1 MIPVTT
7 DTNTKSRFRLRP
19 IAFLILGA
27 ALLTALYFWLRPQ
40 PKPAE
45 AVKTQFMQEITEL
58 DSAVSQLQR
67 AIGQRQPTAVVQSAF
82 QQARLAYKR
91 IEFLSTYYSPET
103 TRALNGPN
111 IPEVDDDLRVNE
123 PEGFQ
128 VLEELVFPVL
138 DTASHADA
146 VHQADLLRSNVNR
159 LRKISENNEL
169 TDSHVFDAVRLEV
182 FRIITLGITGFDSPV
197 AFHSLPEAVSALNSL
212 QQQLTHYRL
221 ATRNPELAQRLDN
234 AFASAVKSLQ
244 TARSFNDFDRL
255 TFIRQEANVLSG
267 LIVDAQQAL
276 QIPVFKES
284 RLLSTTART
293 LIDVNAFD
301 PNYFVNFNDQR
312 STPERVALGKMLFY
326 DPILSGQPGRTC
338 ATCHQ
343 PDKAFTDGE
352 HKSLAVG
359 VGGRRIARNA
369 PTLLNAALQAA
380 QFADSRVVF
389 LEDQASDVIQNTEE
403 MHGSLPQAVKAL
415 QENPTYKALFAKSYK
430 EGVTEQTL
438 KNAVA
443 SYVRSLVSLDSRVDR
458 YLRNQPVAL
467 TAEEKLGFNLF
478 MGKAKCATCHFFPLF
493 NGTVPPAYQETESE
507 VLGTPATADGKLVDP
522 DVGKFV
528 LTKRE
533 PHRYAFK
540 TPTVRHAASTAPY
553 MHNGVYRTL
562 DDVIEF
568 YDKGG
573 GNGLGFNLENQTL
586 PFDKLNLTAIEK
598 QALVAFMKA
607 L

>member
-1 MIPVTT
+1 MISIPK
-7 DTNTKSRFRLRP
+7 DTRTNSRSRLRP
-19 IAFLILGA
+19 LAWLALGA
-27 ALLTALYFWLRPQ
+27 AALIALYGWLRPQ
-40 PKPAE
+40 PAPAE
-45 AVKTQFMQEITEL
+45 AVKAQFMQDITEL

-67 AIGQRQPTAVVQSAF
+67 VIGQRRPAAVVQSAF
-82 QQARLAYKR
+82 RQARLAYKR
-91 IEFLSTYYSPET
+91 VEFISAYYSPET

-111 IPEVDDDLRVNE
+111 IPEVDDDLRVNA

-128 VLEELVFPVL
+128 VLEELVFPTV
-138 DTASHADA
+138 DPASYDEALQ
-146 VHQADLLRSNVNR
+146 QANLLRSNVGR
-159 LRKISENNEL
+159 LRKISQTNEL
-169 TDSHVFDAVRLEV
+169 TDSHVFDAMRLEV

-197 AFHSLPEAVSALNSL
+197 AFHSLPEAVSALESL
-212 QQQLTHYRL
+212 REQLDHYQLADQQPDL
-221 ATRNPELAQRLDN
+221 ARRLDKT
-234 AFASAVKSLQ
+234 FAGAVQALQ
-244 TARSFNDFDRL
+244 SARSFDDFDRL
-255 TFIRQEANVLSG
+255 TFIKQEANVLSG
-267 LIVDAQQAL
+267 LIVDAQKSL
-276 QIPVFKES
+276 HIPAFNES

-293 LIDVNAFD
+293 LNDTNAFD
-301 PNYFVNFNDQR
+301 PSYFVNFSEQR
-312 STPERVALGKMLFY
+312 ATPGRVALGKMLFY

-352 HKSLAVG
+352 PKSLAVG

-380 QFADSRVVF
+380 QFADSRVVY
-389 LEDQASDVIQNTEE
+389 LEDQASDVIQNVDE
-403 MHGSLPQAVKAL
+403 MHGSLPRAVQAL
-415 QENPTYKALFAKSYK
+415 QKNPTYKALFATTYK

-458 YLRNQPVAL
+458 YLRNQPAAL
-467 TAEEKLGFNLF
+467 TNEEKLGFNLF

-493 NGTVPPAYQETESE
+493 NGTVPPGYQETESE
-507 VLGTPATADGKLVDP
+507 VLGTPATPDGKHVDP

-540 TPTVRHAASTAPY
+540 TPTVRHVAKTAPY

-562 DDVIEF
+562 NEVVEF
-568 YDKGG
+568 YNKGG

-586 PFDKLNLTAIEK
+586 PFDKLNLTDGEQ
-598 QALVAFMKA
+598 QALTAFMKA